1 MRSLIRHPSP
11 HGRRARR
18 ALGVLVAAACGAA
31 GNTCQTPIGPLPVA
45 PAVEAA
51 VNTLTYDDSL
61 AASDSAAI
69 VAELDARNTVAPPK
83 SKYAKRLDRLVGSH
97 RSEDGV
103 ALNYL
108 VYLSPEVNAFAA
120 ADGSVRVYQGLMDAT
135 TDAELQCVI
144 GHEIGHVV
152 LGHSKEKQQ
161 LATMARAGRDYAS
174 RVGGESGALAQGQVG
189 AIAES
194 VLNAKFSQSEESE
207 ADEYGLA
214 FMRRNG
220 FDAEGCVSVMEK
232 FAQLGSRGGGF
243 FDSHPDPKARAAA
256 LRKEIAS
263 EGGSAPARK
272 AP

>member
-1 MRSLIRHPSP
+1 VRSLPHPAP
-11 HGRRARR
+11 RARR
-18 ALGVLVAAACGAA
+18 AVGVLVLAALGAG

-51 VNTLTYDDSL
+51 VSTLTYDDSL
-61 AASDSAAI
+61 AAADSAAI
-69 VAELDARNTVAPPK
+69 VAELDARHTLAGPK
-83 SKYAKRLDRLVGSH
+83 SKYAKRLDRLVGNA

-103 ALNYL
+103 AFNYA

-120 ADGSVRVYQGLMDAT
+120 ADGSVRVYQGLMDMAS
-135 TDAELQCVI
+135 DGELQCVI

-161 LATMARAGRDYAS
+161 LATMTRAGRDYAS
-174 RVGGESGALAQGQVG
+174 RVGGEGGALAQGQVG

-214 FMRRNG
+214 FMRRQG
-220 FDAEGCVSVMEK
+220 ADPLGCVTIMEK

-243 FDSHPDPKARAAA
+243 FDSHPDPKARADA
-256 LRKEIAS
+256 LRREIAS
-263 EGGSAPARK
+263 SQEDAPVRK